1 MPSCAFGCCC
11 GILGGG
17 ERSCFSLQVLIKKS
31 YDRSRRQRRRNWKLK
46 ELERDREAP
55 DTDDERFS
63 ICSPCSVPKL
73 LQLLNNLQLRGKRE
87 EMRGGW
93 VGRIKQQQE
102 WVGNVG
108 VLSGLVLVLGFY
120 FVAWISINPREK
132 WVNPSHISYRQYQD
146 FLEDLEEDETIRKN
160 VNIYRSKAFKIL
172 H

>member
-46 ELERDREAP
+46 ELERDREAT

-63 ICSPCSVPKL
+63 ICSPCSVAKL

-87 EMRGGW
+87 KMGDGW
-93 VGRIKQQQE
+93 VGRIKTAARMS
-102 WVGNVG
+102 WKCGSALRSGFGSG
-108 VLSGLVLVLGFY
+108 VLFCCMNFHQSKGKVSESIPHLLQTIPGLPGRSGRG
-120 FVAWISINPREK
+120 WDHK
-132 WVNPSHISYRQYQD
+132 
-146 FLEDLEEDETIRKN
+146 EECQHLQK
-160 VNIYRSKAFKIL
+160 
-172 H
+172 